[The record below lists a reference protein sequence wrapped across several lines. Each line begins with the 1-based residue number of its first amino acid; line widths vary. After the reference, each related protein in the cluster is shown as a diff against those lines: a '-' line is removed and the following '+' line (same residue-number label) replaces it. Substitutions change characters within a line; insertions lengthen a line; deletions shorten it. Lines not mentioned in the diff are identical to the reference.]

1 MKPLVLSI
9 LLATLGAAFG
19 QSQMEMNAEARAD
32 FEKADRQLNVVYG
45 KVQKLL
51 DVEGREKLRIAQRTW
66 IAFRDA
72 EAELHADTE
81 ARGGSMEPLVLF
93 GTMTR
98 LTEAR
103 IKQLEEFLHEPDD
116 AP

>member
-1 MKPLVLSI
+1 MKTLLLCT
-9 LLATLGAAFG
+9 LLATLGTAVA

-32 FEKADRQLNVVYG
+32 FEKVDRRLNAVYA
-45 KVQKLL
+45 KVQKQL
-51 DVEGREKLRIAQRTW
+51 DVEGRAKLRIAQRAW
-66 IAFRDA
+66 VEFRDA

-81 ARGGSMEPLVLF
+81 ARGGSMAPLILF

-103 IKQLEEFLHEPDD
+103 IKQLEEFLHPGEDH
-116 AP
+116 